1 MKKIYII
8 FLFLFCGLT
17 SSMGQAGS
25 SVFEFLSLPT
35 GARLAAFGGYNVS
48 LYDDD
53 LNFAFS
59 NPALLSSKSH
69 NFLGLNYS
77 NLYSDVNL
85 GSAIYARNLTEK
97 DNIAVGIN
105 YVDYGTFLETSV
117 TDEILGTFTAKD
129 MALSLMYSR
138 WLSPRWSTG
147 VTLKPIYSVYERYQ
161 SFGLA
166 FDMGISYHNEEAFFS
181 AGLVARNIGYQFTGY
196 YSIDGEQHRE
206 SLPFDLQF
214 GVSQKLPK
222 APIRFS
228 LTFHNMQ
235 TWDLSA
241 SLSDSAY
248 DPMEGKSDWKVGV
261 DMFFRHTVWSV
272 EILPTDYLYFVASY
286 NHRTNMEM
294 AVQDTRS
301 VAGWSFGGGLK
312 LYKFN
317 VGFSIVPYQ
326 SGNLAYNATF
336 STNLSSFG
344 VK

>member
-1 MKKIYII
+1 MKRVCIYI
-8 FLFLFCGLT
+8 LLFC
-17 SSMGQAGS
+17 SVSPVVGQAGTS
-25 SVFEFLSLPT
+25 IFEFLSLPT
-35 GARLAAFGGYNVS
+35 GARLAGFGGYNVS

-77 NLYSDVNL
+77 NLFNDVNL
-85 GSAIYARNLTEK
+85 GSAIYSRSLSEK
-97 DNIAVGIN
+97 DNIAFGIN

-129 MALSLMYSR
+129 MALSIIYSR

-166 FDMGISYHNEEAFFS
+166 FDMGISYHNEEALFS
-181 AGLVARNIGYQFTGY
+181 AGFVARNIGYQFSGY

-206 SLPFDLQF
+206 SFPVDLQL
-214 GVSQKLPK
+214 GLSQKLPK

-235 TWDLSA
+235 KWNLNA

-248 DPMEGKSDWKVGV
+248 DPMDGKSDWQSGV

-272 EILPTDYLYFVASY
+272 EILPTKNLYFVASY

-294 AVQDTRS
+294 AVKNSRS
-301 VAGWSFGGGLK
+301 LAGWSFGGGLK
-312 LYKFN
+312 VYKFN
-317 VGFSIVPYQ
+317 VGFSVVPYQ
-326 SGNLAYNATF
+326 SGSMAYNATF